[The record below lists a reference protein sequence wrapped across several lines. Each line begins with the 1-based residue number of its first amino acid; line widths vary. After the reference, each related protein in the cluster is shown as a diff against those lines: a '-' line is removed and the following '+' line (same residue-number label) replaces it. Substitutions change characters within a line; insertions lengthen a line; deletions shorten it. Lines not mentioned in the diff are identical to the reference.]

1 MIHSADMPE
10 LERWYIGVSLFVG
23 LFVPIVP
30 AALGHF
36 GWDPLFQVCWIR
48 ADNDKER
55 VRNFVL
61 DLYLWQ
67 ILSCVIAS
75 VAVIA
80 VSCTCVS
87 TPTDPRRSSSS
98 SAKAAQLLEHCLAA
112 TASTWR

>member
-1 MIHSADMPE
+1 MIE
-10 LERWYIGVSLFVG
+10 LERWYVGISMFLG

-36 GWDPLFQVCWIR
+36 GWDPLFRVCWIQ
-48 ADNDKER
+48 ADNDMER

-67 ILSCVIAS
+67 ILSCIVAS

-80 VSCTCVS
+80 VSVAY
-87 TPTDPRRSSSS
+87 RRG
-98 SAKAAQLLEHCLAA
+98 
-112 TASTWR
+112 